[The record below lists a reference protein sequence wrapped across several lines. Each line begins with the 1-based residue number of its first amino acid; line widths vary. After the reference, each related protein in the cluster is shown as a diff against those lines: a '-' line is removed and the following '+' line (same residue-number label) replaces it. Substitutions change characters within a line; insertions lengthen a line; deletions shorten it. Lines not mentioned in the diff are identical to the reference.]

1 MKAEER
7 KQMILDCAKRLFS
20 KSGYFNT
27 QISDIVKAANIARGT
42 VYQYFKSK
50 DDIFITIIENG
61 YKEWQRTLADETK
74 GIDPT
79 EMSVH
84 DYVKFRIVNSLSHF
98 AKDPELSNITLR
110 MGFGLPE
117 KLTKKI
123 YQLEDEIIN
132 QSIAELSYGVENGI
146 LRKDLDIE
154 LTANIL
160 QGATMRVSY
169 KYFIKK
175 KTGAKDI
182 NKLADEIMKI
192 FDTGIFAD

>member
-20 KSGYFNT
+20 KHGYFNT
-27 QISDIVKAANIARGT
+27 QISDIVKEANIARGT

-74 GIDPT
+74 GIDLS
-79 EMSVH
+79 EMSPH
-84 DYVKFRIVNSLSHF
+84 DYVKFRIVNSLSHY

-117 KLTKKI
+117 KLTKEL

-132 QSIAELSYGVENGI
+132 QGIAELSYGVENNI
-146 LRKDLDIE
+146 FRKDLDIE
-154 LTANIL
+154 LTANII
-160 QGATMRVSY
+160 QGATMRVAY

-175 KTGAKDI
+175 KTGAKNI
-182 NKLADEIMKI
+182 NKIADEIMKI
-192 FDTGIFAD
+192 FESGIFAD

>member
-20 KSGYFNT
+20 QNGYFNT
-27 QISDIVKAANIARGT
+27 QISDIVKEANIARGT

-50 DDIFITIIENG
+50 DDIFITIIDNG
-61 YKEWQRTLADETK
+61 YKEWQRTLVDETK
-74 GIDPT
+74 GINLS
-79 EMSVH
+79 EMTPY
-84 DYVKFRIVNSLSHF
+84 DYVKFRLVNSLSHY

-117 KLTKKI
+117 KLTKEL

-132 QSIAELSYGVENGI
+132 QSIAEFSYGVENNI

-160 QGATMRVSY
+160 QGATMRVAY

-175 KTGAKDI
+175 KTGAKAI
-182 NKLADEIMKI
+182 NKIADEIMKI
-192 FDTGIFAD
+192 FESGIFTD